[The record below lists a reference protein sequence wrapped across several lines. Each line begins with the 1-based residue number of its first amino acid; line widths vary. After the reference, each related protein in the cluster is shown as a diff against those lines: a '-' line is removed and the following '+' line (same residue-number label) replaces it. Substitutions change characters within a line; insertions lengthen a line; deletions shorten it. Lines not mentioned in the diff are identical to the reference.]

1 MKAMDNGALLALG
14 VVGLVTVAGRV
25 RRGSFAVDWRPD
37 AQHVLRQSEA
47 DEYVDS
53 GDLSNLLYYIKDDP
67 TVPSGVRNEA
77 EMLYIISE
85 ENERLDTGIALQI
98 VQAALKSGSRSVH
111 GMSIHDA
118 GHVLRLGQQEPRKKA
133 GEALNDYRWH
143 YDRALAQF
151 KASKV
156 EQKGQGG
163 SRAFLL
169 DDPEYTHY
177 VVHVPSMEIASGWS
191 YAGDAKEAL
200 ADMGPAKA
208 HCRVYT
214 RKYLRDQGRDPRHNG
229 NWASR
234 GQF

>member
-1 MKAMDNGALLALG
+1 MWEHGWYMIVRGEGPSKEYLCEGGRGNKAYWAK
-14 VVGLVTVAGRV
+14 
-25 RRGSFAVDWRPD
+25 S
-37 AQHVLRQSEA
+37 S
-47 DEYVDS
+47 
-53 GDLSNLLYYIKDDP
+53 
-67 TVPSGVRNEA
+67 
-77 EMLYIISE
+77 
-85 ENERLDTGIALQI
+85 DTGGWALSYEESEDA
-98 VQAALKSGSRSVH
+98 VAAMRDMAPRAQGSRAVY
-111 GMSIHDA
+111 GMSPTDA
-118 GHVLRLGQQEPRKKA
+118 GHVLRVGMGKPRSNA

-143 YDRALAQF
+143 PQRALAQF
-151 KASKV
+151 TASKGKR
-156 EQKGQGG
+156 KGRGG

-191 YAGDAKEAL
+191 YAEDAKEAL

-214 RKYLRDQGRDPRHNG
+214 RKYLRDHGRDPRHNG